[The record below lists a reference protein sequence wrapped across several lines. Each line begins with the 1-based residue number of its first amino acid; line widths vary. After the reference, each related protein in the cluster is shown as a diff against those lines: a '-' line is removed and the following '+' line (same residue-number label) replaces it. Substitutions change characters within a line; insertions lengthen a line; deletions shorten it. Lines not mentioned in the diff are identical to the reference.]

1 MAALTLS
8 DVVDRMKA
16 EGQLSRNSGTNSL
29 KSIKDI
35 LKEQT
40 GVLKE
45 EFNNLLVAV
54 AAGDLMAAELKM
66 EQDRYNE
73 RILAALE
80 GMANDKD
87 KPGAPDEDS
96 FQDWM
101 ALGLIGTTLATTL
114 GTALGAIKGQV
125 AAIKA
130 FTKLLTPEALAKSF
144 RGMVAGFSMHMD
156 LLKTWMGEKVAGIK
170 GTISAGLTRL
180 GSLFNFSGESR
191 IGKVLAWVGSKISG
205 FVDIFKTVGT
215 LIKDTIMKPAR
226 IARDWFSI
234 IGSYMASFGNTV
246 ARVAGVVGKIFAPIA
261 ILMTAYDTIVGAVE
275 GFEKDGILGGIK
287 GAIDGLFTSLITK
300 PLDLLKDGVAWV
312 LGKLGFDETSET
324 LSSFSFTTLF
334 TDMTKGIMDFI
345 KGAWNFAINEIVETI
360 SNFDV
365 MAVLGDLSN
374 MGEEF
379 LKDLIR
385 AVLPP
390 ADALRF
396 EIPKADLG
404 FTEIGGGFVN
414 LNPIPESVYEWAGQA
429 APTPSEPGATDP
441 GTIPPQQPQTQLQP
455 LEEATTELKES
466 TDANTAAA
474 MPSVSSVSSVDAST
488 TVTSS
493 TNQVYV
499 GSEMDPYSRRSQED
513 DSWFGGW
520 FK

>member
-1 MAALTLS
+1 
-8 DVVDRMKA
+8 
-16 EGQLSRNSGTNSL
+16 
-29 KSIKDI
+29 
-35 LKEQT
+35 
-40 GVLKE
+40 
-45 EFNNLLVAV
+45 
-54 AAGDLMAAELKM
+54 
-66 EQDRYNE
+66 
-73 RILAALE
+73 
-80 GMANDKD
+80 
-87 KPGAPDEDS
+87 
-96 FQDWM
+96 
-101 ALGLIGTTLATTL
+101 
-114 GTALGAIKGQV
+114 
-125 AAIKA
+125 
-130 FTKLLTPEALAKSF
+130 
-144 RGMVAGFSMHMD
+144 MD

-205 FVDIFKTVGT
+205 FVDIFKTIGT

-226 IARDWFSI
+226 IAKGWFSI
-234 IGSYMASFGNTV
+234 IGSYMASFGNTI

-261 ILMTAYDTIVGAVE
+261 ILMTAYDTIVGAIE

-312 LGKLGFDETSET
+312 LGKLGFDESSEA

-345 KGAWNFAINEIVETI
+345 KGAWNFAIGLLGFSEEGSGADLRTSISESISSAITAVKDWVVDTFNEIVETI

-404 FTEIGGGFVN
+404 FTEIGGGFIN

-429 APTPSEPGATDP
+429 APTPSEPGVTDT

-455 LEEATTELKES
+455 LEEATSELKES

-474 MPSVSSVSSVDAST
+474 MPSVSSVNSVDAST